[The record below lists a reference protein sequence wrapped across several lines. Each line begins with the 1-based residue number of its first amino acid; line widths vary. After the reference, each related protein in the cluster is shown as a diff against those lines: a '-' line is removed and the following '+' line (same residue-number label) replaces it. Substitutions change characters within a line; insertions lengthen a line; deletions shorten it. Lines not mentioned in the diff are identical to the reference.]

1 MILKRTPNRSR
12 QVILFCI
19 NMYMYCIRTPYQILD
34 GYNSAIHLLGS
45 NLGTRTTSMDGQD
58 NTYHDSMVYI
68 ILVQEMGG
76 GSGILDGTW
85 MDGTMRDNI
94 CVPTIYTSSVQ
105 KKVCMKNAFFAV

>member
-1 MILKRTPNRSR
+1 M
-12 QVILFCI
+12 
-19 NMYMYCIRTPYQILD
+19 
-34 GYNSAIHLLGS
+34 NS
-45 NLGTRTTSMDGQD
+45 TSMDGQD

-94 CVPTIYTSSVQ
+94 CAPTIYFFRP
-105 KKVCMKNAFFAV
+105 KKGLHEKCIFCSLMLTKIN